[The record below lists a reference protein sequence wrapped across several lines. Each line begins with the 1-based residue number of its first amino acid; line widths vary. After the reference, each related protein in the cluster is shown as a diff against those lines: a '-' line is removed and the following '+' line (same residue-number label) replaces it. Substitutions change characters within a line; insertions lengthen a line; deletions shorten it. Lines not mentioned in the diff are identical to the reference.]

1 MLITK
6 LSSNLAKLL
15 GLAVLVSA
23 VLTGCK
29 TIPEDALALKA
40 DSFANRQLQ
49 TRKYDTLDEKNL
61 LSASA
66 AVLQDLGYNLD
77 ESETALGVLVGSKS
91 RDATD
96 GGQIAAAI
104 FVAALGGGNMAIDE
118 RQMIRASIVTRP
130 SVDDGSSLVRVTF
143 QRVVWNT
150 DKVVS
155 RIEAINEQQI
165 YVDFFDRLSKSVFL
179 EGQQI

>member
-6 LSSNLAKLL
+6 QSSNLAKIIGVVVLL
-15 GLAVLVSA
+15 GA

-29 TIPEDALALKA
+29 SIPENALALKE

-118 RQMIRASIVTRP
+118 KQMIRASIVTRP
-130 SVDDGSSLVRVTF
+130 SVDEGSSLVRVTF

-165 YVDFFDRLSKSVFL
+165 YIDFFDRLSKAVFL

>member
-1 MLITK
+1 MHIIKQNSKQFL
-6 LSSNLAKLL
+6 LLA
-15 GLAVLVSA
+15 LALCATLVIG
-23 VLTGCK
+23 GCK
-29 TIPEDALALKA
+29 SIPEDALALKK

-77 ESETALGVLVGSKS
+77 ESETALGVLVGSKT

-118 RQMIRASIVTRP
+118 RQMIRASIVTKP
-130 SVDDGSSLVRVTF
+130 SKSEGSSLVRVTF

-155 RIEAINEQQI
+155 RIEAINEAEI
-165 YVDFFDRLSKSVFL
+165 YRDFFDRLNKSVFL
-179 EGQQI
+179 EGQNI